1 MSHIYKLAPPKL
13 YSSSTLRVRWRIG
26 RGPVI
31 NLVPAP
37 LPDPVGPPP
46 ETPPPSLPP
55 TQAETVDFLGRLAAR
70 GSVNFEP
77 SITEAFNTLIARLKS
92 GGIYEAL
99 YEWGCPALGGQAASL
114 EGVKG
119 SVTAADWSIIGGT
132 VAFNPLFGMSSED
145 GARVIL
151 DRYYD
156 EIPGFTT
163 ANFGGGFVLTSNE
176 PGLYSEMGAFQPSPS
191 LQVSLRGSGGI
202 SSQAFLA
209 GSAQIFSDT
218 NAIGFCYACKKA
230 TAGDANAGTLINDTT
245 VQPISAAVTALP
257 HAKLALLAGGVTGNT
272 QSPNAIG
279 LWFIGA
285 LTQAQLLD
293 LRGFV
298 AEFFDT
304 LEVDLRPAPIDPGEN
319 AFERSSTTINGVP
332 LVTTI
337 SRLGVPPANDSVSRL
352 AYPYWPMSMFV
363 ARATPNI
370 GASTA
375 TGLKF
380 GHFVWVNSGEADT
393 DGGPLTGMPR
403 RRWQDSNSTSGAPT
417 YPAIKINGV
426 SCNPVYSTKRKARYA
441 TLAIIC
447 WHRGYLMRNEPRDP
461 RGWGILDYVEAGG
474 MLASNFQEQD
484 YWEANKHTVFTESI
498 DSRLCG
504 RDIIMPDRYRQ
515 AVLCANF
522 ELGGNAGCSPEIWL
536 DHEPNDLPGDEL
548 HLEFLTYAA
557 EICAATGAGFSYAP
571 HPLDTK
577 FGYNGGF
584 NTTTCPQIM
593 QSATIPGYAIDARR
607 NDKRGYSIVE
617 SLERQIDLARGVL
630 IGSAT
635 YDPPSILPAGGSAY
649 KDVTVVGVVPGQRL
663 FAPSFDQNL
672 SGVVLTAEAVAVDTV
687 RVTFTNPTA
696 IAKDRPSGLVT
707 AYAVGKEP
715 VDWPKVEV
723 NVQIGRRP
731 NLMTEAEAYA
741 VHDWIVANGIRRV
754 HLSRSGASDG
764 GDINQP
770 AQRIRAIILGLAL
783 S

>member
-1 MSHIYKLAPPKL
+1 MSHVYKLGPPL
-13 YSSSTLRVRWRIG
+13 IYASSALRVRWRMG

-31 NLVPAP
+31 NQAPAP

-46 ETPPPSLPP
+46 ETPPPTLPP
-55 TQAETVDFLGRLAAR
+55 TQAETVDFLARVAAR
-70 GSVNFEP
+70 GVVDLDP
-77 SITEAFNTLIARLKS
+77 AITEAFNTLVARLKS
-92 GGIYEAL
+92 VGVHQTL
-99 YEWGCPALGGQAASL
+99 YDWGCPALGGQVAAL

-119 SVTAADWSIIGGT
+119 GVVASDWSIINGT

-145 GARVIL
+145 GARVVL

-163 ANFGGGFVLTSNE
+163 TNFGGGFVLTSNE

-202 SSQAFLA
+202 ASQAFLA
-209 GSAQIFSDT
+209 GPAQVFSDT

-230 TAGDANAGTLINDTT
+230 TTGDPNAGTLINDTT
-245 VQPISAAVTALP
+245 VLPISAAVTALP

-272 QSPNAIG
+272 QSSNAIG

-285 LTQAQLLD
+285 LTEAQLLD
-293 LRGFV
+293 LRSFV

-304 LEVDLRPAPIDPGEN
+304 LEVDLRPLPIDPGDN
-319 AFERSSTTINGVP
+319 AFERSSTTVNGVP
-332 LVTTI
+332 SVTTI
-337 SRLGVPPANDSVSRL
+337 ERLGVPPANDGVSRL
-352 AYPYWPMSMFV
+352 AYPYWPMNMFV

-370 GASTA
+370 ANSQA
-375 TGLKF
+375 TGLIF
-380 GHFVWVNSGEADT
+380 GQFVWVCSGEADT

-426 SCNPVYSTKRKARYA
+426 PCNPVCSTKRKARYI
-441 TLAIIC
+441 TLAIIA
-447 WHRGYLMRNEPRDP
+447 WHRKYLMRNEPRDP
-461 RGWGILDYVEAGG
+461 RGWGVLDYVEAGG
-474 MLASNFQEQD
+474 LLASNFQDQD
-484 YWEANKHTVFTESI
+484 YWEANKHAVFTESI

-504 RDIIMPDRYRQ
+504 RDIVMPDRYKQ
-515 AVLCANF
+515 ADLCANF
-522 ELGGNAGCSPEIWL
+522 EAGGNAGCSPEIWL
-536 DHEPNDLPGDEL
+536 DHEPNDLPGDAL

-593 QSATIPGYAIDARR
+593 QSAVIPWYSVDARR
-607 NDKRGYSIVE
+607 NDKRGYDIAE
-617 SLERQIDLARGVL
+617 SLNRQIDLARGVL
-630 IGSAT
+630 TGST
-635 YDPPSILPAGGSAY
+635 SYDPPSILPAGGSTY
-649 KDVTVVGVVPGQRL
+649 KDVTVVGVEPGQRL
-663 FAPSFDQNL
+663 FAPTFDQTL
-672 SGVVLTAEAVAVDTV
+672 SGVVLTAEAIATDTV
-687 RVTFTNPTA
+687 RVTFTNPLTVA
-696 IAKDRPSGLVT
+696 RDRPAGILT

-715 VDWPKVEV
+715 INWGKVAV
-723 NVQIGRRP
+723 TVQIGRRP
-731 NLMTEAEAYA
+731 NIMTEAEAYA
-741 VHDWIVANGIRRV
+741 VHDWIVANGIKRV
-754 HLSRSGASDG
+754 FLSRAGSSDG

-770 AQRIRAIILGLAL
+770 AQRIRAIILGLPLA
-783 S
+783 